1 MKITASVTK
10 SFHEDCGP
18 CYLHFFSYIYTLLL
32 CRKICFKVV
41 LTAVFPSKLDHR
53 PFFND
58 VYYETILGFNM
69 INKRH
74 TQPIV

>member
-18 CYLHFFSYIYTLLL
+18 CYLHFFLIYTLSSSAEKL
-32 CRKICFKVV
+32 KVV
-41 LTAVFPSKLDHR
+41 LIAVFPGKLDHR
-53 PFFND
+53 PLFSD
-58 VYYETILGFNM
+58 IYYETILGFNM